1 MKSGVAGLEL
11 EVTLAFHDD
20 GTPSGMRSIAAEGI
34 ALPEHISGPLWR
46 YLSSLKPA
54 DAVVEAA
61 LDDAERKAKAD
72 AAAGVSRVAARV
84 AEQAWES
91 ADDEADDV
99 GADEEREA
107 S

>member
-1 MKSGVAGLEL
+1 MRTGIAGIEL

-46 YLSSLKPA
+46 YLKDLKPA

-61 LDDAERKAKAD
+61 
-72 AAAGVSRVAARV
+72 
-84 AEQAWES
+84 WEN